1 MTHRSPPAPNRRR
14 LLAAGFAWGGLG
26 ASGTLRAQP
35 SGVFP
40 ERAIT
45 IVAPM
50 AAGGSTDVV
59 ARLLAKSLT
68 DALRQPALVENK
80 PGATGAIGTMFVAR
94 AAPDGHTLLLAPG
107 SVAVV
112 NPLVAKVGYDFARD
126 FRPVG
131 LLAMVETVLV
141 ASRRSGLTSVAEVV
155 ERAKAHPGK
164 LTFGSNGEGGS
175 FHLAGELLA
184 LAADVELLHV
194 PYKGAAPAET
204 ALVTGEIDLLV
215 TNTVSVM
222 HHIRSGA
229 IVPLAVISS
238 SPSRE
243 LPAVPR
249 GEAVLRGFTVD
260 TWLGLYAPSATATAT
275 VAKLNEALNAF
286 LRNRDVAND
295 MLSRGLEPAPGSTD
309 DALRF
314 QQSETVKWSRVVD
327 TLRAKKR
334 LA

>member
-1 MTHRSPPAPNRRR
+1 MKHVPPHTPNRRR
-14 LLAAGFAWGGLG
+14 TLVAGLAWGCIG
-26 ASGTLRAQP
+26 APGALRAQS
-35 SGVFP
+35 SGNFP
-40 ERAIT
+40 ERPIT

-59 ARLLAKSLT
+59 ARLLAKNLT

-80 PGATGAIGTMFVAR
+80 PGATGSIGTMFVAR
-94 AAPDGHTLLLAPG
+94 SAPDGHTLLLAPG

-112 NPLVAKVGYDFARD
+112 NPLVTKVGYDFARD

-141 ASRRSGLTSVAEVV
+141 ASRRSGLKSVAEVV
-155 ERAKAHPGK
+155 DRAKANPGK
-164 LTFGSNGEGGS
+164 LSFGSNGEGGS
-175 FHLAGELLA
+175 FHLGGELFA
-184 LAADVELLHV
+184 LAADIDLLHV

-222 HHIRSGA
+222 HHIRAGA

-238 SPSRE
+238 GRSRE

-249 GEAVLRGFTVD
+249 GDALLPGFTVD
-260 TWLGLYAPSATATAT
+260 TWLGLYAPSATSAAA
-275 VAKLNEALNAF
+275 VLKLNETLNAF
-286 LRNRDVAND
+286 LRNKENADD
-295 MLSRGLEPAPGSTD
+295 MLSRGLEPAPGSID

-314 QQSETVKWSRVVD
+314 QQAETARWSKVVD